1 MTTTIEL
8 ADIKRIDGFA
18 LPDALRDTIARATH
32 PRFGLIKTIVE
43 TPVPQGLPRFHQYSA
58 SLADVRRLRRGRSR
72 ASEKAIRGG
81 ALGCNPVDTLWAAVG
96 ESVER
101 YSAAIYPEDAIV
113 HGTCDSLQIDDTIMR
128 RLIRFSPE
136 MLADPEVFFHDY
148 DPDLPRGWVRG
159 TSLLD
164 GAPVWLAAQSVVFNY
179 HMAHDHELLSH
190 NTSNGIAAGQDIDA
204 ARLGGLC
211 EVIERDAFACH
222 WMLRRAPDA
231 LPASQ
236 LDTLSLP
243 RQVRALMNSPSHRLR
258 VFDMRVDIDIPTIL
272 VVLSNSDD
280 TVFCIG
286 ASCKPT
292 LDQAVTKA
300 VCESIHCWTYLAQ
313 QRLLGA
319 RPVAFEDISNFL
331 EHAEFYLDPVR
342 KPAFWWLT
350 EGDVAE
356 YHTDFPNGDTS
367 TATLEALLERVG
379 AAGHIPVWFDMTGMD
394 AAQLGLAVGKVVVP
408 GLQPL
413 YSGLAIPDDL
423 RRLEQ
428 AAPHLGLTQVE
439 LNRDPHPFP

>member
-1 MTTTIEL
+1 MTEL

-18 LPDALRDTIARATH
+18 LPGALRDAIARATH
-32 PRFGLIKTIVE
+32 PRFGLIKTMVE
-43 TPVPQGLPRFHQYSA
+43 TPVPHDLPRFHQYSA

-81 ALGCNPVDTLWAAVG
+81 ALGCNATDALWATVG

-101 YSAAIYPEDAIV
+101 YSAAIFPEDAIV
-113 HGTCDSLQIDDTIMR
+113 HGTCDELGIDDSIMQ

-136 MLADPEVFFHDY
+136 MLADADVFFHEY
-148 DPDLPRGWVRG
+148 DRDLPRGWVRG
-159 TSLLD
+159 LSLLD
-164 GAPVWLAAQSVVFNY
+164 GQPVWLAAQTVVFNY
-179 HMAHDHELLSH
+179 HMEHDHELLSH

-222 WMLRRAPDA
+222 WMLRRAPNA
-231 LPASQ
+231 IPAAQ
-236 LDTLSLP
+236 LGTLSLP
-243 RQVRALMNSPSHRLR
+243 RQVRELMESRSHVVR
-258 VFDMRVDIDIPTIL
+258 VYDIRVDVDIPTIL
-272 VVLSNSDD
+272 VVLSNRDGS
-280 TVFCIG
+280 VFCIG

-300 VCESIHCWTYLAQ
+300 VCEAIHCWTYLAQ
-313 QRLLGA
+313 QRLLGTK
-319 RPVAFEDISNFL
+319 PVAFEDISNFL
-331 EHAEFYLDPVR
+331 EHAEYYLDPAR

-350 EGDVAE
+350 EGPVTD
-356 YHTDFPNGDTS
+356 YSTDFSPGS
-367 TATLEALLERVG
+367 SATETLQRLLDRVG
-379 AAGHIPVWFDMTGMD
+379 DAGHIPVWFDMTGLD

-423 RRLEQ
+423 RRLEV
-428 AAPHLGLTQVE
+428 AAHHLGVTEVT